1 MTIVSMHNIITSIL
15 AKTLSTCLI
24 QDAPIQPSLVIV
36 YFGGN
41 DSSTPH
47 SSGLG
52 PHVPLQEYIENL
64 RKIVDHLKVFY
75 FPHQTC
81 SSSANKTFFY
91 LCSLLAQMVF
101 SPSYSCGCKSLTQI
115 IMIARASQRT
125 LAFYFSVLLPS
136 MMQQLRQTGSDYNR
150 FSI

>member
-41 DSSTPH
+41 DSSAPL

-81 SSSANKTFFY
+81 SSSANKPFY
-91 LCSLLAQMVF
+91 LCSLLEKWYIF

>member
-1 MTIVSMHNIITSIL
+1 MAYVINLIL
-15 AKTLSTCLI
+15 DKTLSTSLI
-24 QDAPIQPSLVIV
+24 QDAPVQPSLVIA

-64 RKIVDHLKVFY
+64 RKIVNHLKVFC

-91 LCSLLAQMVF
+91 LCSLLAQMGF
-101 SPSYSCGCKSLTQI
+101 FFPSNYCSCKSLTQI
-115 IMIARASQRT
+115 INDLLEPLREHSHSTSQC
-125 LAFYFSVLLPS
+125 SS
-136 MMQQLRQTGSDYNR
+136 HQ
-150 FSI
+150 